1 MSSTSGIQNLLVN
14 VFRPVYTYDTTTLL
28 FTPKLELSNVDTY
41 SGNTISVFTAAVG
54 DSASNVY
61 VGSNAGNVYSNVR
74 ACSNVTAIGYG
85 AGSNISN
92 VSNST
97 YLGFYAGASDVCSSS
112 VIGIGVNSG
121 GGGVSN
127 IFLGNATRA
136 TGSGN
141 ILIGHGINIGAGS
154 NTLRVGSTVYG
165 DLSKNWIGIGTN
177 TQADSN
183 TRLDVSGNTY
193 IKGQVGIN
201 ITPGT
206 RTLDVNG
213 DFRAQDASMNSLDFR
228 NGVTSSSGG
237 FVSVQGTST
246 VGHTSNVS
254 IATLK
259 KGLALIA
266 VSSGAAN
273 FDGQSVFVLDTT
285 SPTVSNLSS
294 NKSATT
300 TVNFTSNSI
309 NISNTTG
316 GSLSYAWTVT
326 YFPLP

>member
-1 MSSTSGIQNLLVN
+1 
-14 VFRPVYTYDTTTLL
+14 
-28 FTPKLELSNVDTY
+28 
-41 SGNTISVFTAAVG
+41 
-54 DSASNVY
+54 
-61 VGSNAGNVYSNVR
+61 
-74 ACSNVTAIGYG
+74 
-85 AGSNISN
+85 
-92 VSNST
+92 
-97 YLGFYAGASDVCSSS
+97 
-112 VIGIGVNSG
+112 
-121 GGGVSN
+121 
-127 IFLGNATRA
+127 
-136 TGSGN
+136 
-141 ILIGHGINIGAGS
+141 
-154 NTLRVGSTVYG
+154 
-165 DLSKNWIGIGTN
+165 
-177 TQADSN
+177 
-183 TRLDVSGNTY
+183 
-193 IKGQVGIN
+193 
-201 ITPGT
+201 
-206 RTLDVNG
+206 
-213 DFRAQDASMNSLDFR
+213 MNSLDFR

-246 VGHTSNVS
+246 VGNTSNVS

-285 SPTVSNLSS
+285 APTVSNLSS